1 VRREKRRETEA
12 VKIKHHFLS
21 HNERNKKSRNKKNSK
36 GMRVSIKNK
45 NALFLAQ
52 ACLAGVF
59 AVSIFRFLGA
69 PTALRAS
76 TAGTGVGTGSGASA
90 TAAAVAV
97 AATSSS
103 SADWP
108 LAGSA
113 AAAGAAPTPAFAAPA
128 SSLVVA

>member
-1 VRREKRRETEA
+1 MRREKRRETEA
-12 VKIKHHFLS
+12 VKIKHLFLS

-36 GMRVSIKNK
+36 GMRVSIKYK

-76 TAGTGVGTGSGASA
+76 TAGTGVGTGDGAGVGINDG
-90 TAAAVAV
+90 TGVGCNV
-97 AATSSS
+97 GTG
-103 SADWP
+103 
-108 LAGSA
+108 LGN
-113 AAAGAAPTPAFAAPA
+113 GVGTR
-128 SSLVVA
+128 VGTGVGIKVGTGVG